1 MVLSRPTNGR
11 TGDRVFHAGVVLLGV
26 LVVPIVLLTVGWSVF
41 HWRGFWQVAAQPL
54 ATLGATAGV
63 LAGALVAYHGA
74 MQGRSLEKQR
84 LLADR
89 KQRLHDRFSD
99 IAAHLSGGSESR
111 GFDRIARVHALAA
124 LCDDWGAL
132 RGIDP
137 ATGREAATQQQVCV
151 DLFKEMIRQPQPDDD
166 RLADL
171 TQRSQ
176 LSAEQ
181 HEDLAIRQTIV
192 EIIHTR
198 LNGDAG
204 ADWGHLDC
212 SLRYSRLRWARFHER
227 TLAGLDL
234 RNAVLDR
241 ADFTRS
247 TLIGVDLAASS
258 ARFAN
263 FERANLRRCILRS
276 TWLRG
281 ARFVDADLT
290 GARLDNAQLYE
301 TRFDHAD
308 LSDASLAYATTELVD
323 PGQGARTVGLTA
335 YTDGV
340 RPVKYHL
347 PDRISPGGVVA
358 TFNEARFHGAD
369 LRHARLV
376 HADACG
382 AHFCHAQLQGTDFT
396 ASYLVGAVVVRA
408 QLGGE
413 RRRPYLPASWEGLPD
428 WPTLLP
434 LGDNALRGAVFY
446 ETDLRTHDPGDL
458 TRRGAE
464 LADPMRLFS
473 IHSRCYGF
481 RPAASEDGPSRARA
495 PTTKAARNPAL
506 GTTPDTDATY
516 PASA

>member
-1 MVLSRPTNGR
+1 VSYPWATVAAMVISRLTGGR
-11 TGDRVFHAGVVLLGV
+11 TGDRVFTAGVWLLGV
-26 LVVPIVLLTVGWSVF
+26 LVLPIVLLIAGWAVF

-74 MQGRSLEKQR
+74 MQGRSLERQR

-99 IAAHLSGGSESR
+99 IAAHLSGVSESP

-132 RGIDP
+132 RDIDP
-137 ATGREAATQQQVCV
+137 GTGREAVTQQQVCV
-151 DLFKEMIRQPQPDDD
+151 DLLKEMIRQPQPEDA

-171 TQRSQ
+171 TERSQ

-181 HEDLAIRQTIV
+181 REDLAIRQAIV

-198 LNGDAG
+198 LSGDAG

-212 SLRYSRLRWARFHER
+212 SLRYSRLCWARFDER

-234 RNAVLDR
+234 RNSMLDR
-241 ADFTRS
+241 AVFTRS
-247 TLIGVDLAASS
+247 QLIGVDLTASS

-263 FERANLRRCILRS
+263 FERAALRQCVLRS
-276 TWLRG
+276 TRLRG
-281 ARFVDADLT
+281 ARFVGADLT
-290 GARLDNAQLYE
+290 GAQLDYAQLYE
-301 TRFDHAD
+301 ARFERAD
-308 LSDASLAYATTELVD
+308 LSDASLTHATTELVD
-323 PGQGARTVGLTA
+323 PVQGVRTVGVTV

-347 PDRISPGGVVA
+347 PNRTSPGGVVA
-358 TFNEARFHGAD
+358 SFNETRFHGAD

-396 ASYLVGAVVVRA
+396 GSYLVGAVVIRA
-408 QLGGE
+408 RLGGE
-413 RRRPYLPASWEGLPD
+413 RHRPYLPASWEGLPD

-434 LGDNALRGAVFY
+434 LDDDALRGAVFY
-446 ETDLRTHDPGDL
+446 ETELRTHHPGDI
-458 TRRGAE
+458 TRLGAE
-464 LADPMRLFS
+464 PADPMRLFS
-473 IHSRCYGF
+473 VHRRCYTF
-481 RPAASEDGPSRARA
+481 RPAAGDAGDPA
-495 PTTKAARNPAL
+495 P
-506 GTTPDTDATY
+506 DTY